1 MNRRRR
7 YAVTALCLTAVVA
20 AAVTT
25 DLVVEHK
32 VRGRV
37 AETAECRLGAT
48 KGVRVDLDDTLA
60 GLKALTGTVGAVHVS
75 AEGVRRQGTDMDVD
89 AHLRDVSTGGAT
101 SGGTATATIAYDE
114 PDRSAGVRGDA
125 GADGLKTGTD
135 GTRLT
140 LTGSAGGTGLPVTVA
155 TTLSTTTHSLTITPA
170 SVLVLGREVPVSQ
183 LSALPGAGGLAAT
196 PRPPPIELR
205 APPRAPAPAAP
216 PAAPPGLV
224 LDFTVAPAGA
234 RQAVRTANTARTAS
248 ACASGKEQAES

>member
-7 YAVTALCLTAVVA
+7 YAVTAIGLTVVVA

-25 DLVVEHK
+25 DLFVEHK

-37 AETAECRLGAT
+37 AETAACRLGTT

-101 SGGTATATIAYDE
+101 SGGTATATIAYAALDHT
-114 PDRSAGVRGDA
+114 AGLRGGA
-125 GADGLKTGTD
+125 GTEGLKTGTD

-140 LTGSAGGTGLPVTVA
+140 LTGSAGATGLPVTVA
-155 TTLSTTTHSLTITPA
+155 TTLSTTSHGLTITPK
-170 SVLVLGREVPVSQ
+170 SVLVLGREVPVSE
-183 LSALPGAGGLAAT
+183 LSALPGAGGLAARLK
-196 PRPPPIELR
+196 PRTVEIKEL
-205 APPRAPAPAAP
+205 PRGTALVGAHAEGA
-216 PAAPPGLV
+216 GLV
-224 LDFTVAPAGA
+224 LDFTVAPARAG
-234 RQAVRTANTARTAS
+234 QAVNAAGVTGSAS
-248 ACASGKEQAES
+248 ACASAKGQAES

>member
-37 AETAECRLGAT
+37 EETAECRLGAT

-101 SGGTATATIAYDE
+101 SGGTATATIAYDAL
-114 PDRSAGVRGDA
+114 DRSAGVRGDA

-170 SVLVLGREVPVSQ
+170 SVLVLGREVPVSE
-183 LSALPGAGGLAAT
+183 LSALPGAGGLAARLK
-196 PRPPPIELR
+196 PRTIEIREL
-205 APPRAPAPAAP
+205 PRGAALVG
-216 PAAPPGLV
+216 AHAESAGLV

-234 RQAVRTANTARTAS
+234 GQAVRTANTARTAS
-248 ACASGKEQAES
+248 ACASGKGQAES

>member
-1 MNRRRR
+1 MNRRHRR
-7 YAVTALCLTAVVA
+7 HVVTVLCLTAVA
-20 AAVTT
+20 GAAVVT

-32 VRGRV
+32 VRDRV
-37 AETAECRLGAT
+37 AETAECRLGGA

-101 SGGTATATIAYDE
+101 SGGTATATIAYE
-114 PDRSAGVRGDA
+114 ELDRSGGVRDGA
-125 GADGLKTGTD
+125 GAEGLKTGTD

-155 TTLSTTTHSLTITPA
+155 TTLSTTSRSLTITPA

-183 LSALPGAGGLAAT
+183 LSALPGAGGLAARLK
-196 PRPPPIELR
+196 PRTIEIREL
-205 APPRAPAPAAP
+205 PRGTALVGAHAESA
-216 PAAPPGLV
+216 GLV
-224 LDFTVAPAGA
+224 LDFTVAPSGA
-234 RQAVRTANTARTAS
+234 KQAARPANASS
-248 ACASGKEQAES
+248 ACASGKGQAES

>member
-7 YAVTALCLTAVVA
+7 YAITAVCLTAVVA

-37 AETAECRLGAT
+37 AETAACRLGAT

-60 GLKALTGTVGAVHVS
+60 GLRALTGTVGAVHVS
-75 AEGVRRQGTDMDVD
+75 AEGVRREGTEMDVD

-101 SGGTATATIAYDE
+101 SGGTATATVAYDAL
-114 PDRSAGVRGDA
+114 DRSAGVRG
-125 GADGLKTGTD
+125 GADGLRTGTD

-140 LTGSAGGTGLPVTVA
+140 LTGAAGATGLPVTVA
-155 TTLSTTTHSLTITPA
+155 TTLSTTSHSLTITPA

-183 LSALPGAGGLAAT
+183 LSALPGAGGLAARLE
-196 PRPPPIELR
+196 PRTIRIREL
-205 APPRAPAPAAP
+205 PRGTALVGAHAESA
-216 PAAPPGLV
+216 GLV
-224 LDFTVAPAGA
+224 LDFTVAPTGA
-234 RQAVRTANTARTAS
+234 RQAARTADAAS
-248 ACASGKEQAES
+248 ACVSGKGRAES

>member
-7 YAVTALCLTAVVA
+7 YAVTAIGLTAVVA

-37 AETAECRLGAT
+37 AENAECRLGAT

-89 AHLRDVSTGGAT
+89 VHLRDVSTGGAT
-101 SGGTATATIAYDE
+101 SGGTATATIAYDAL
-114 PDRSAGVRGDA
+114 DRSAGVRGGA
-125 GADGLKTGTD
+125 GAGAGELKTGTD

-140 LTGSAGGTGLPVTVA
+140 LTGAAGASGLPVTVV
-155 TTLSTTTHSLTITPA
+155 TRLSTTSHSLTITPA
-170 SVLVLGREVPVSQ
+170 SVRVLGREVPVSA
-183 LSALPGAGGLAAT
+183 LSALPGAGGLAAKLE
-196 PRPPPIELR
+196 PRTIDIQKL
-205 APPRAPAPAAP
+205 PRGAALVGAHAEPA
-216 PAAPPGLV
+216 GLV
-224 LDFTVAPAGA
+224 LDFKVAATGA
-234 RQAVRTANTARTAS
+234 RQAARTAS
-248 ACASGKEQAES
+248 AVSSCVSGRGQADS